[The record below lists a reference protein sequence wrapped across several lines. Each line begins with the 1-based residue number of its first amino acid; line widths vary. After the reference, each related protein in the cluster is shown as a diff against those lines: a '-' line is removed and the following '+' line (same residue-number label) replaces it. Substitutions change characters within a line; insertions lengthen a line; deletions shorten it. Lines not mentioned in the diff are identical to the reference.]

1 MNYNP
6 AANTDD
12 GSCVSCD
19 SLYVAPFTET
29 FDDASYIVG
38 GSVGPW
44 GPFNNGWSPFST
56 NGANWNWTLWN
67 GATSSF
73 NTGPSADVSGTGNYM
88 YTETS
93 GAGSNKNAE
102 LRSYCIDASAVTNPA
117 LGFYYHM
124 FGATQG
130 TLQVNINGDSAWSM
144 TGDQGDQWYQ
154 AQVDLSAYAGG
165 NIFVQFF
172 GFTGTSFTSDMAID
186 EVSVSSGLVA
196 GCTDPIAINYDST
209 AVIDDGSCLYVMGCT
224 NPAYANYDPLATMDD
239 GSCAGCTGNS
249 VAIEMFDSFGDGW
262 NGNTYTI
269 TDSTGA
275 VMATGGLNGAFGTPG
290 GAYGVDSLCLPNGCY
305 TITVGGGSWQS
316 EVSFNFGSLLGAGV
330 GTYTNV
336 CFPVTGCTDTA
347 ATNYSPAA
355 TVDAVSYTHLTLPT
369 TTIV

>member
-1 MNYNP
+1 
-6 AANTDD
+6 
-12 GSCVSCD
+12 
-19 SLYVAPFTET
+19 
-29 FDDASYIVG
+29 
-38 GSVGPW
+38 
-44 GPFNNGWSPFST
+44 
-56 NGANWNWTLWN
+56 
-67 GATSSF
+67 
-73 NTGPSADVSGTGNYM
+73 M

-93 GAGSNKNAE
+93 GIGSNKTAE
-102 LRSYCIDASAVTNPA
+102 LKSYCIDASAVTNPA

-275 VMATGGLNGAFGTPG
+275 VMATGGLG
-290 GAYGVDSLCLPNGCY
+290 CL
-305 TITVGGGSWQS
+305 W
-316 EVSFNFGSLLGAGV
+316 
-330 GTYTNV
+330 
-336 CFPVTGCTDTA
+336 
-347 ATNYSPAA
+347 YSRWC
-355 TVDAVSYTHLTLPT
+355 
-369 TTIV
+369 IWC

>member
-1 MNYNP
+1 
-6 AANTDD
+6 
-12 GSCVSCD
+12 
-19 SLYVAPFTET
+19 
-29 FDDASYIVG
+29 
-38 GSVGPW
+38 
-44 GPFNNGWSPFST
+44 
-56 NGANWNWTLWN
+56 
-67 GATSSF
+67 
-73 NTGPSADVSGTGNYM
+73 M

-93 GAGSNKNAE
+93 GIGSNKTAE
-102 LRSYCIDASAVTNPA
+102 LKSYCIDASAVTNPA

-124 FGATQG
+124 YGPTQG

-186 EVSVSSGLVA
+186 EVSVSAGLVA

-224 NPAYANYDPLATMDD
+224 DPAYANYDPLATMDD
-239 GSCAGCTGNS
+239 GSCAGCLGNS

-262 NGNTYTI
+262 NGNTYGI

-275 VMATGGLNGAFGTPG
+275 VVATGGLVT

-305 TITVGGGSWQS
+305 TITVGGGAWQS
-316 EVSFNFGSLLGAGV
+316 EVSFNFGSLIGVGV

-355 TVDAVSYTHLTLPT
+355 TVDDGSCFYACAAAPYVENFDNGSLGSFTTANLGTGTYPGWFLGSSTPSSGTGPQSGDVSGSGQFAYIETSGLGGPYSLSLIH
-369 TTIV
+369 I